1 MNLNENKTAHQKH
14 TSLAR
19 PQLGHFNRNELAI
32 LGTPCGNI
40 KKLAFALTQAL
51 SKELK
56 IAYVDAD
63 HKGADD
69 EAINGRGANTALAYG
84 GFLEYTDKITF
95 QRVDSLATWNE
106 YERKSYFHQADF
118 VLVNGNHFPAQAQ
131 VIVIDPAKPLDKKLD
146 KLTNVKLILLQE
158 GITEVPDFI
167 STHLP
172 EIANVPVYSISAIA
186 EIASFIRQVYQA
198 EMPALNGLVLA
209 GGKST
214 RMQTD
219 KGLLNYHGQDQ
230 RTHVYHMLASVCAG
244 TFVSVNAVQAWEL
257 DGKLPYLQDTFLN
270 LERKGGI
277 LTALQ
282 HNPDAAWLAVACDLP
297 LLSQETLDYLIQ
309 HRDPTKMATAFYDS
323 DGKFPEPLLTIW
335 EPRSYATLL
344 QFLALG
350 YSCPRKALI
359 NSDVKLLTIPNV
371 SELEN
376 VNDPDAYKQ
385 VKKVLQQPE

>member
-118 VLVNGNHFPAQAQ
+118 VFVNGNHFPAQAQ

-186 EIASFIRQVYQA
+186 EIASFIMQVYQA
-198 EMPALNGLVLA
+198 QMPPLNGLVLA

-219 KGLLNYHGQDQ
+219 KGLLQYHGQD
-230 RTHVYHMLASVCAG
+230 
-244 TFVSVNAVQAWEL
+244 
-257 DGKLPYLQDTFLN
+257 
-270 LERKGGI
+270 
-277 LTALQ
+277 
-282 HNPDAAWLAVACDLP
+282 
-297 LLSQETLDYLIQ
+297 
-309 HRDPTKMATAFYDS
+309 
-323 DGKFPEPLLTIW
+323 
-335 EPRSYATLL
+335 
-344 QFLALG
+344 
-350 YSCPRKALI
+350 
-359 NSDVKLLTIPNV
+359 
-371 SELEN
+371 
-376 VNDPDAYKQ
+376 
-385 VKKVLQQPE
+385 